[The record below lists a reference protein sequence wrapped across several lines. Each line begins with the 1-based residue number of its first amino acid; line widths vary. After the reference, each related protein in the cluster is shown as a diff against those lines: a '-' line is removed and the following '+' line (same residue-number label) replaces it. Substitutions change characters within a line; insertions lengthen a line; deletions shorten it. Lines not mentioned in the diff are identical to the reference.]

1 LVTSNLESQVSRPAR
16 CYFIEGQERCFR
28 GLKEEENRSR
38 DLRFE
43 LQVCALC
50 VLGEML
56 AELRHLTKPKSD
68 GEVEERKKKDRKR
81 RAELTRV

>member
-1 LVTSNLESQVSRPAR
+1 MLEELKISKPAK

-28 GLKEEENRSR
+28 GLKEEDDRSR

-56 AELRHLTKPKSD
+56 AEIRYLTKPKSE
-68 GEVEERKKKDRKR
+68 GEVEERKKKDKR
-81 RAELTRV
+81 RRAAFSRQ